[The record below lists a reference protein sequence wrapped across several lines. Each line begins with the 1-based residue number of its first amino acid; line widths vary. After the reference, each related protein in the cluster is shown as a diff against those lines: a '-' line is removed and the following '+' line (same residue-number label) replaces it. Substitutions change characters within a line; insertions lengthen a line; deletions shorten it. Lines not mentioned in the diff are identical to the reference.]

1 MIYFALS
8 KYFRKESLVI
18 GQPFYILDKV
28 DSTNNYAMEQVNIGT
43 VTSGTAWFAME
54 QTAGKGQRGKQWLS
68 PPGENI
74 MLTIALQ
81 PGMLPL
87 SRQFMLSVTVALG
100 TWDFFSRHAGD
111 ETGVKWSNDI
121 YWRDRKAGGI
131 LIENILRGNTW
142 QYAIIGIGLNINQTA
157 FPAHLPNPVSLRQI
171 TGKEWDAIS
180 LAKELCACLHERIQQ
195 LHPST
200 YESLLNEYKSK
211 LFRLQQPGLY
221 RMNGEYFEGIIR
233 DVLPDGR
240 LCLEKNGEILYLNFG
255 EVEFVVVK

>member
-1 MIYFALS
+1 MLYS

-28 DSTNNYAMEQVNIGT
+28 DSTNNYAMEQVNNRTIN
-43 VTSGTAWFAME
+43 SGTTWFAME

-87 SRQFMLSVTVALG
+87 SRQFMLSVAVALG
-100 TWDFFSRHAGD
+100 ACDFFSQHAGD
-111 ETGVKWSNDI
+111 ETGIKWSNDI

-131 LIENILRGNTW
+131 LIENVLRGNTW
-142 QYAIIGIGLNINQTA
+142 QYAIIGIGLNINQTT
-157 FPAHLPNPVSLRQI
+157 FPEHLPNPVSLRQI
-171 TGKEWDAIS
+171 TGKTWDAIA
-180 LAKELCACLHERIQQ
+180 LGKELCACLQQRIQA

-200 YESLLNEYKSK
+200 YDSLLTEYISK
-211 LFRLQQPGLY
+211 LFRLNQAGLY
-221 RMNGEYFEGIIR
+221 RMNNEYFEGIIR

-240 LCLEKNGEILYLNFG
+240 LCLEKDKNIIQLNFG
-255 EVEFVVVK
+255 EIEFVLTK